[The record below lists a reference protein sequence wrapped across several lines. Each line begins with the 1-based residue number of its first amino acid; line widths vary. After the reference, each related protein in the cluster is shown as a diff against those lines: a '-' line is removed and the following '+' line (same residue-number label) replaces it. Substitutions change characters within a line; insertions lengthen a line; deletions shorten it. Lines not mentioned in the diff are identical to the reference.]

1 MKRYEIVMALKIALC
16 ILGFYF
22 QASVEAQRRKKGI
35 TPTLPP
41 PEEREEMQRK
51 MNEEK
56 RKFREKQREI
66 RQEYFEKIES
76 EKNS

>member
-1 MKRYEIVMALKIALC
+1 MKLYKMMTAFKIVLS

-66 RQEYFEKIES
+66 RKEYFQKIES
-76 EKNS
+76 DS